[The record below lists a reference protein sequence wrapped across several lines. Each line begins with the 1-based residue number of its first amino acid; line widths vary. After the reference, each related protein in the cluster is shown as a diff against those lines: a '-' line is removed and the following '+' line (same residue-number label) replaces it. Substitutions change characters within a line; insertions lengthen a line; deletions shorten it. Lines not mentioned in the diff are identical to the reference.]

1 MLVKICGVTNVS
13 AALVASQAGADMI
26 GFVFAKSKRK
36 VTIQQ
41 AKDISAV
48 LPRQLKKVGV
58 FVDAPLEDVEQ
69 ITRMVGLD
77 NVQLHGSES
86 PAYCEKISVPVIKAF
101 QIKDIADLQ
110 QVTNYR
116 CAYYLLDSP
125 KGQYQGGNGKR
136 FDWKLTKFLPDS
148 PDVHDKI
155 ILAGG
160 LDCGNVKQAMKVV
173 NPIGVDVSSGVETNG
188 NKDSNKIASFIKEV
202 KKVR

>member
-1 MLVKICGVTNVS
+1 MLVKICGVTHVS
-13 AALVASQAGADMI
+13 AALAASQAGADMI
-26 GFVFAKSKRK
+26 GFVFAKSKRQ

-41 AKDISAV
+41 AKEISTV

-69 ITRMVGLD
+69 ITRLVGLD
-77 NVQLHGSES
+77 SVQLHGSE
-86 PAYCEKISVPVIKAF
+86 PPDYCGKMSVPVIKAF
-101 QIKDIADLQ
+101 QIKSSADLQ
-110 QVTNYR
+110 QVINYP

-136 FDWKLTKFLPDS
+136 FDWHLAKFLPD
-148 PDVHDKI
+148 VHNKI

-160 LDCGNVKQAMKVV
+160 LDCGNVKQAINLV

-188 NKDSNKIASFIKEV
+188 NKDLNKIASFIKEA
-202 KKVR
+202 KKAR